1 MHKTEFYVHD
11 LFSIKHNNAQM
22 FENVQYDMN
31 GKCCGYRFKIEVQR
45 FCPSIAHG
53 A

>member
-22 FENVQYDMN
+22 FENVQYDMD
-31 GKCCGYRFKIEVQR
+31 GKCRGYVDLHLIPQPALR
-45 FCPSIAHG
+45 
-53 A
+53 